1 MLIAMATLLL
11 SFQDETAFDRAY
23 AAYKEGRLEEAER
36 LYREALREYPSSVG
50 AHYELGLVLKDLNK
64 LDDAEREFNEAAKLD
79 ATFAPAQAE
88 LGAVYIARD
97 QPDLARKALEK
108 AVKLD
113 DKDPLAQCR
122 LGYAYFLLK
131 EYAKAKK
138 ALEAALKLEPEYTLA
153 RYDLGRTL
161 IELGDKPAGIDML
174 LRAYEADPEDAE
186 TFAALRAVVAK
197 DGTDEDREYV
207 SALDEL
213 AKGELDKA
221 VERAK
226 KLLESGETGRKLAL
240 LGLAT
245 KDPEKLRLAI
255 KKDSKFPRAMVNRLM
270 EAIVRALLA
279 KGEFADAE
287 SAARDAVKYDASR
300 AEHMYLLAC
309 AQARQAKKRQACQS
323 LEKALEL
330 GDRAKLIDRAKADEH
345 LKTLEGYP
353 EFDRLVQ

>member
-1 MLIAMATLLL
+1 MLIALALLL
-11 SFQDETAFDRAY
+11 SVQDETAFDRAF
-23 AAYKEGRLEEAER
+23 AAYKEGRLEDAER
-36 LYREALREYPSSVG
+36 LYREALREFPSSVG
-50 AHYELGLVLKDLNK
+50 AHYELGLVLKDLSK

-79 ATFAPAQAE
+79 ASFAPAQAE

-138 ALEAALKLEPEYTLA
+138 ALEAALKLEPDYVLA

-161 IELGDKPAGIDML
+161 IELGDKAGGIDMM
-174 LRAYEADPEDAE
+174 LRAHEADPDDRE
-186 TFAALRAVVAK
+186 TFAAMQAVVAK

-207 SALDEL
+207 TALGEL

-221 VERAK
+221 TERAR

-245 KDPEKLRLAI
+245 NDPEKLRAAI
-255 KKDSKFPRAMVNRLM
+255 KKDSKFPRGTVNRLM
-270 EAIVRALLA
+270 EAIARALLA
-279 KGEFADAE
+279 KGEFAEAE
-287 SAARDAVKYDASR
+287 SAARDGAKFDAAR
-300 AEHMYLLAC
+300 AEHFYLLAC
-309 AQARQAKKRQACQS
+309 AQSRQAKKRQACQS

-330 GDRAKLIDRAKADEH
+330 GDRAKLIDRAKSDEH
-345 LKTLEGYP
+345 LKPLEGYP
-353 EFDRLVQ
+353 DFERLIQ